1 MPGQQELKRYTGSS
15 ISILYILIGE
25 YDENNIC
32 RGENVVDIHSI
43 YREILS
49 KTLKLKILKFLLS
62 KKLNLKLGSILAQNS
77 TFDFEGI

>member
-1 MPGQQELKRYTGSS
+1 MRFKVDTWWS

-25 YDENNIC
+25 YDENSIC
-32 RGENVVDIHSI
+32 RRENVVDIHSI

-77 TFDFEGI
+77 TFNFEGV

>member
-1 MPGQQELKRYTGSS
+1 MTR
-15 ISILYILIGE
+15 ILYVG
-25 YDENNIC
+25 
-32 RGENVVDIHSI
+32 GKNVVDIHSI

-77 TFDFEGI
+77 TFNFEGVSG

>member
-1 MPGQQELKRYTGSS
+1 MPRALGIYTGSS
-15 ISILYILIGE
+15 ISILYIFIGE

-77 TFDFEGI
+77 TFNFEGV